1 MADYIPQLAK
11 YNPEY
16 WGVSICT
23 VDGQRFSIGDVNIP
37 FTLQVFT
44 TGYLRAKCF
53 VKLPLENQCIL
64 IYLFQVFEIIS
75 FYSSLLITIKGH
87 LYIT

>member
-37 FTLQVFT
+37 FTLQVLQGILGQNVFF
-44 TGYLRAKCF
+44 KP
-53 VKLPLENQCIL
+53 PLENQYI
-64 IYLFQVFEIIS
+64 IYIDLFQVFEITS
-75 FYSSLLITIKGH
+75 FYSSLLITISLLLGV
-87 LYIT
+87 

>member
-37 FTLQVFT
+37 FTLQVLQGILEQNVF
-44 TGYLRAKCF
+44 LN
-53 VKLPLENQCIL
+53 PL
-64 IYLFQVFEIIS
+64 
-75 FYSSLLITIKGH
+75 
-87 LYIT
+87 

>member
-37 FTLQVFT
+37 FTLQVLQGFS
-44 TGYLRAKCF
+44 GQNVFLI
-53 VKLPLENQCIL
+53 LPIENQCTF
-64 IYLFQVFEIIS
+64 IYFKFLK
-75 FYSSLLITIKGH
+75 LA
-87 LYIT
+87 

>member
-44 TGYLRAKCF
+44 TGYLRAKCI

-64 IYLFQVFEIIS
+64 IYFKFLKLSLFIVH
-75 FYSSLLITIKGH
+75 Y
-87 LYIT
+87 

>member
-37 FTLQVFT
+37 FTLQVLQCISGQNVFF
-44 TGYLRAKCF
+44 KP
-53 VKLPLENQCIL
+53 PLENQYTIL
-64 IYLFQVFEIIS
+64 IYFKFLKLSLFIVH
-75 FYSSLLITIKGH
+75 Y
-87 LYIT
+87 

>member
-37 FTLQVFT
+37 FTLQVLQGISWQNVFLT
-44 TGYLRAKCF
+44 P
-53 VKLPLENQCIL
+53 PLENPYIL
-64 IYLFQVFEIIS
+64 IYFKFLKLFLFIVH
-75 FYSSLLITIKGH
+75 YRSLLVS
-87 LYIT
+87 